1 MALKNLIL
9 IKLLIFLLLASCS
22 IIESDKLNNTKS
34 TLERLI
40 ELNKNSNQTKPIIDI
55 KKEIVDYIQYPLIEV
70 RSNDII
76 KQVLMIPL
84 STRDQVR
91 YFTSGGGQS
100 LTISNNL
107 VTKTKGI
114 NTELISVEV
123 DENSPLTNL
132 KKIYDWPKN
141 SNRIYNFSTPNFDI
155 NSINFKCK
163 IENPIEEKILFL
175 EEELYLFKIIEKCK
189 SKNLDFKNVYWS
201 NIQGNILKS
210 IQWVSPKNIYLEIN
224 KFY

>member
-1 MALKNLIL
+1 MALNILIP
-9 IKLLIFLLLASCS
+9 IKLLTVLCLASCS
-22 IIESDKLNNTKS
+22 IVESDKLNTTKS

-40 ELNKNSNQTKPIIDI
+40 ELNKDSNQAKPIIDI

-70 RSNDII
+70 RSNGII
-76 KQVLMIPL
+76 RQVLMIPL

-114 NTELISVEV
+114 NVELISVEF
-123 DENSPLTNL
+123 DKKSPVTKQMPIHN
-132 KKIYDWPKN
+132 WPKVL
-141 SNRIYNFSTPNFDI
+141 NRIYHYSSPG
-155 NSINFKCK
+155 
-163 IENPIEEKILFL
+163 
-175 EEELYLFKIIEKCK
+175 FKIISIQFNCKIGKPVEEMIILQEENLYLSKVKEKCK
-189 SKNLDFKNVYWS
+189 SKSLNFENTYWL
-201 NIQGNILKS
+201 NEQGKIYKS